1 KSAPSVPISRRVVL
15 PMSFG
20 KAQPRQNH
28 ALLPRRDRSLEV
40 SHSKAP
46 AVPRAP
52 RPKEKP
58 QSAGALARDTWSR
71 KPSNE
76 SGGGLGHL
84 TMPSEARRPRSESPF
99 ARINQ
104 LKRERECTENQAIE
118 VGPPRRAESTVTD
131 NNFHRGHILGQ
142 EITSFKGIHW
152 SKVSNFEANER
163 PLVRKSLLREMQ
175 EAPQELEWLKAKPK
189 PNLPEE
195 KDFSRRNVLARE
207 AADDEDRHL
216 DQHGQGQNGYH
227 GRINVLRRE
236 VAKDGDTTNM
246 PRPAGVEASG
256 APIFVRPRTL
266 VKVSGI
272 GS

>member
-1 KSAPSVPISRRVVL
+1 
-15 PMSFG
+15 MSFG

-76 SGGGLGHL
+76 SGHL